1 VKHTNKFCTSCNT
14 NKLVEDWYKNKSR
27 TDGLDVICKSCR
39 KNYNSKR
46 TPEDHLKYSP
56 TNNPLRM
63 YVNGKYVSKTHP
75 LYKPGRY
82 KTFEGAAF
90 SALSNYEKSNKG
102 HVYLITNPAWKGW
115 VKVGMAVDANDRC
128 NQYQTSSPMRDYKL
142 EYKKQ
147 FNHRRIA
154 ESQAHKLCSKK
165 ALQQNGE
172 WFKINIKDA
181 INLIES
187 ITEEQNERETA

>member
-1 VKHTNKFCTSCNT
+1 MKHTNKFCTLCDT
-14 NKLVEDWYKNKSR
+14 NKPVEDWYNDKSKI
-27 TDGLDVICKSCR
+27 DGLDVVCKVCR
-39 KNYNSKR
+39 KQQNK
-46 TPEDHLKYSP
+46 T
-56 TNNPLRM
+56 TNPKHNPKRM
-63 YVNGKYVSKTHP
+63 YVNSKYIPKTHP

-90 SALSNYEKSNKG
+90 ASLSNYE
-102 HVYLITNPAWKGW
+102 
-115 VKVGMAVDANDRC
+115 
-128 NQYQTSSPMRDYKL
+128 TSTEGYKL

-154 ESQAHKLCSKK
+154 ESQAHKLCGKK

-172 WFKINIKDA
+172 WFKININDA

>member
-1 VKHTNKFCTSCNT
+1 VKHTNQVCSSCN
-14 NKLVEDWYKNKSR
+14 EDKPLTEYHKNNNRKI
-27 TDGLDVICKSCR
+27 GYEGVCKDCR
-39 KNYNSKR
+39 RIINQR
-46 TPEDHLKYSP
+46 
-56 TNNPLRM
+56 NNPRNYPKNNPTSNPNRM
-63 YVNGKYVSKTHP
+63 FVNGKYISRSHP
-75 LYKPGRY
+75 LYKPGNY

-90 SALSNYEKSNKG
+90 SSLSNYEKSTEG

-115 VKVGMAVDANDRC
+115 VKIGMAVDANDRC

-142 EYKKQ
+142 EYTKEFKD
-147 FNHRRIA
+147 RRTA
-154 ESQAHKLCSKK
+154 ETQAHKLCAEK
-165 ALQQNGE
+165 ATDQNSE

>member
-1 VKHTNKFCTSCNT
+1 MKPINKFCTSCNT
-14 NKLVEDWYKNKSR
+14 NKLVKDWYKNKTQ
-27 TDGLDVICKSCR
+27 TDKLDVVCKSCR

-63 YVNGKYVSKTHP
+63 FVNGKYVSKTHP
-75 LYKPGRY
+75 LYKPGNY

-90 SALSNYEKSNKG
+90 SSLSNYEKSTEG
-102 HVYLITNPAWKGW
+102 YVYLITNPAWKGW
-115 VKVGMAVDANDRC
+115 VKVGMAIDANDRC

-142 EYKKQ
+142 VYSKYFQ
-147 FNHRRIA
+147 YRRVA
-154 ESQAHKLCSKK
+154 EAQAHKLCAKK
-165 ALQQNGE
+165 TTENNNE

>member
-1 VKHTNKFCTSCNT
+1 MKHINKNCNHCNIELILGINYADYRYKIKDYSCN
-14 NKLVEDWYKNKSR
+14 N
-27 TDGLDVICKSCR
+27 C
-39 KNYNSKR
+39 
-46 TPEDHLKYSP
+46 YSNIIKKHN
-56 TNNPLRM
+56 TIQNTLRM
-63 YVNGKYVSKTHP
+63 YVNGKYVPKTHP

-90 SALSNYEKSNKG
+90 ASLSNYEKSTEG
-102 HVYLITNPAWKGW
+102 SVYLITNPAWKGW

-128 NQYQTSSPMRDYKL
+128 NGYQTSSPMRDYKL
-142 EYKKQ
+142 EYTKQ
-147 FNHRRIA
+147 FNDRRTA
-154 ESQAHKLCSKK
+154 EAKAHKLCSEK
-165 ALQQNGE
+165 ATDQNSE

>member
-1 VKHTNKFCTSCNT
+1 MKHINKFCTSCNT
-14 NKLVEDWYKNKSR
+14 NKSVEDWHKNKTQ

-46 TPEDHLKYSP
+46 NPEYSP
-56 TNNPLRM
+56 IHNSRRM
-63 YVNGKYVSKTHP
+63 YVNGKYVPKTHP

-90 SALSNYEKSNKG
+90 SSLSNYEKSTGG

-128 NQYQTSSPMRDYKL
+128 NQYQTSSPIRDYKL

-147 FNHRRIA
+147 FNNRRIA
-154 ESQAHKLCSKK
+154 ESQAHKLCGKK

>member
-1 VKHTNKFCTSCNT
+1 VKHINKFCTACNRD
-14 NKLVEDWYKNKSR
+14 KLVKDWYKNKSQ

-39 KNYNSKR
+39 KSYNKKYNSKY
-46 TPEDHLKYSP
+46 HHIH
-56 TNNPLRM
+56 NPIENAKAM
-63 YVNGKYVSKTHP
+63 YVNGTYISRSHP
-75 LYKPGRY
+75 LHKPGRY

-154 ESQAHKLCSKK
+154 ESQAHKLCGKK

-187 ITEEQNERETA
+187 ITEEEHEKETA

>member
-14 NKLVEDWYKNKSR
+14 NKPVEDWYKNKSR

-56 TNNPLRM
+56 INNPLRM

-90 SALSNYEKSNKG
+90 SALSNYEKSNEG

-154 ESQAHKLCSKK
+154 ELQAHKLCSKK
-165 ALQQNGE
+165 SLQQNGE

-187 ITEEQNERETA
+187 IIEEQNEKETA

>member
-1 VKHTNKFCTSCNT
+1 
-14 NKLVEDWYKNKSR
+14 
-27 TDGLDVICKSCR
+27 
-39 KNYNSKR
+39 
-46 TPEDHLKYSP
+46 
-56 TNNPLRM
+56 
-63 YVNGKYVSKTHP
+63 
-75 LYKPGRY
+75 
-82 KTFEGAAF
+82 
-90 SALSNYEKSNKG
+90 
-102 HVYLITNPAWKGW
+102 
-115 VKVGMAVDANDRC
+115 
-128 NQYQTSSPMRDYKL
+128 MRDYKL

-181 INLIES
+181 IKLIES

>member
-1 VKHTNKFCTSCNT
+1 MRHINKFCTSCNT
-14 NKLVEDWYKNKSR
+14 NKSVEDWYKNKTQ

-39 KNYNSKR
+39 TSYNKKYNSKY
-46 TPEDHLKYSP
+46 HHIH
-56 TNNPLRM
+56 NPIENAKAM
-63 YVNGKYVSKTHP
+63 YVNGKYISRSHP
-75 LYKPGRY
+75 LHKPGRY

-90 SALSNYEKSNKG
+90 SSLSNYEKSTGG

-147 FNHRRIA
+147 FNNRRIA

-181 INLIES
+181 IKLIES

>member
-1 VKHTNKFCTSCNT
+1 MKHTNKFCTSCNT
-14 NKLVEDWYKNKSR
+14 NKPVEDWYKNKSQ

-39 KNYNSKR
+39 TSYNKKYNSKYNFKNF
-46 TPEDHLKYSP
+46 PV
-56 TNNPLRM
+56 NNPLRM
-63 YVNGKYVSKTHP
+63 FVNGKYVSKTHP

-90 SALSNYEKSNKG
+90 SSLSNYEKSTEG
-102 HVYLITNPAWKGW
+102 YVYLITNPAWKGW
-115 VKVGMAVDANDRC
+115 VKVGMAIDANDRC

-142 EYKKQ
+142 TYSKYFK
-147 FNHRRIA
+147 HRRVA
-154 ESQAHKLCSKK
+154 ESKAHKLCGNK
-165 ALQQNGE
+165 ATENNNE
-172 WFKINIKDA
+172 WFKININDA